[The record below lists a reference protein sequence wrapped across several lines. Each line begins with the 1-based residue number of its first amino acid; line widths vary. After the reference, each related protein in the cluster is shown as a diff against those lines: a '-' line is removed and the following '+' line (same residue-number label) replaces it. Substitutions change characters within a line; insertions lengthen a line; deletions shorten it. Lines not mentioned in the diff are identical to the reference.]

1 MHNTLRQLAA
11 ILAVTAPSLAMA
23 VDVSGEHINPNGKF
37 GKETKYR
44 LVGDTKF
51 GWQTGTLTGPI
62 DLSGQNFVLET
73 GGGNQT
79 VLNGVISGKG
89 SFEWIGGSV
98 PQVGPSLLSGEQA
111 NSYQVLFTLTRGVLD
126 LDKPAGVDAITG
138 NLLIGSKDH
147 ARIRLNKSQQINDGA
162 QVTFGGVGISGID
175 LQGHRETIAALSV
188 ETHAEIAMGDQPAAL
203 IVGDSSVRAFGS
215 STRH

>member
-62 DLSGQNFVLET
+62 DLSGH
-73 GGGNQT
+73 T
-79 VLNGVISGKG
+79 VLSGVISGKG